1 MILIEDIIR
10 ETVTTRKIS
19 QGYSLTHQKNESQ
32 QKMSRPLQQKVDYG
46 FDTDEKN
53 SNTNESQSENENLL
67 IKWDKEQEYKE
78 YDECK

>member
-53 SNTNESQSENENLL
+53 SNTNESQSENYYYVRNLY
-67 IKWDKEQEYKE
+67 KEQEYK
-78 YDECK
+78 

>member
-53 SNTNESQSENENLL
+53 SNTNESQSENYYYVRNLY
-67 IKWDKEQEYKE
+67 KEQEYKE
-78 YDECK
+78 DDE